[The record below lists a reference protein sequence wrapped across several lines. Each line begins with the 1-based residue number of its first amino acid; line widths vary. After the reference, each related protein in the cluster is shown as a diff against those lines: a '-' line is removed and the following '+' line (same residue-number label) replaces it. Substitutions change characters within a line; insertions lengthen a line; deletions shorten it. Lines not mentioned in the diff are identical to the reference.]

1 MDKFIFG
8 RFIPGE
14 SWVHKMDPR
23 AKLLISFFFILLVF
37 FANNVMSYVLVF
49 AVLISSILLSGV
61 SLGFF
66 IKGIRPLL
74 WLMVF
79 TVIIQI
85 LFGAGGHVYWSWGWI
100 SITQQGVIS
109 AVYILLRFLAIIMMS
124 TLLTLTT
131 QPLQIADGVE
141 ELLKPLK
148 KIRFP
153 VETLA
158 LMLSLA
164 LRFVPTLMDEATKIM
179 DAQRAR
185 GVDFGS
191 GGVKQQVKTVV
202 PLLIPLFVSAFNRA
216 SDIAIAMEARG
227 YKDGL
232 NRTKYREL
240 RWRKQD
246 SICGLIY
253 VVAGVVLLFIR
264 N

>member
-1 MDKFIFG
+1 LDKFIFG

-148 KIRFP
+148 KIHFP

-246 SICGLIY
+246 SISGLIY

>member
-1 MDKFIFG
+1 
-8 RFIPGE
+8 
-14 SWVHKMDPR
+14 
-23 AKLLISFFFILLVF
+23 
-37 FANNVMSYVLVF
+37 MSYVLVF

-148 KIRFP
+148 KIHFP

>member
-1 MDKFIFG
+1 
-8 RFIPGE
+8 
-14 SWVHKMDPR
+14 
-23 AKLLISFFFILLVF
+23 
-37 FANNVMSYVLVF
+37 MSYVLVF

-148 KIRFP
+148 KIHFP

-246 SICGLIY
+246 SISGLIY

>member
-1 MDKFIFG
+1 
-8 RFIPGE
+8 
-14 SWVHKMDPR
+14 MDPR

-49 AVLISSILLSGV
+49 VVLISSILLSGV

-148 KIRFP
+148 KIHFP

-246 SICGLIY
+246 SISGLIY

>member
-246 SICGLIY
+246 SISGLIY

>member
-1 MDKFIFG
+1 
-8 RFIPGE
+8 
-14 SWVHKMDPR
+14 MDPR

-148 KIRFP
+148 KIHFP

-246 SICGLIY
+246 SISGLIY

>member
-148 KIRFP
+148 KIHFP

>member
-148 KIRFP
+148 KIHFP

-246 SICGLIY
+246 SISGLIY